1 MTRMLLSRDAI
12 LSVYNSSGQDTLD
25 LLGSAE
31 PVAASR
37 PSRPRSGRSP
47 PAQEASLQ
55 DASLLEA
62 SAQESSVQETST
74 RDRSAREPSSDHAP
88 EDGLTGLYS
97 RSHFQGRCAEALA
110 RAEAAGSRLALIL
123 LGLDRFKDLNG
134 AFGYQVGDDVLVD
147 IARGLRALLG
157 QNDTI
162 GRFGG
167 DEFAL
172 LLTDSPARED
182 VTSLAG
188 RLLEVTATIM
198 RRYLPRL
205 RSGAS
210 LGIALFPEHGRE
222 VGELIQNADLALH
235 RAKSEARGQAQVYAP
250 HMRAAA
256 LGRLEQLAA
265 FQRALEAGEIRPFYQ
280 PQMRLTDRRASG
292 FEALARW
299 VRPSGE
305 ILAPGQF
312 QAALEDPDT
321 ATLLGEHML
330 RSVSRDLQHW
340 SEAGLPRCKVSV
352 NAAAPELRRG
362 DYPEKVAGLFAAQGV
377 APSQL
382 TVEIT
387 ESVLLDDRSA
397 DVAQTLGALRRLGV
411 SIALDD
417 FGTGFASLT
426 HLKSYAVDQIKIDR
440 SFVVHLATS
449 PNDRAIVRA
458 TLDLAKSLGMQTV
471 AEGLEDAAQLRCLQM
486 LGCDQG
492 QGFLF
497 SPALPVDEAA
507 AYFKA
512 HHAYRKAQLHQF
524 VLAARP

>member
-25 LLGSAE
+25 LLGSPE
-31 PVAASR
+31 PAAAPRQTRS
-37 PSRPRSGRSP
+37 RSGRS
-47 PAQEASLQ
+47 S
-55 DASLLEA
+55 
-62 SAQESSVQETST
+62 SAQETSSHEASHQEGPSQDGAGQDGSAWEPT
-74 RDRSAREPSSDHAP
+74 RAHAP
-88 EDGLTGLYS
+88 EDGLTGVYS
-97 RSHFQGRCAEALA
+97 RNHFQGRCAEAIA

-134 AFGYQVGDDVLVD
+134 SFGYQIGDDVLID

-157 QNDTI
+157 RNDAI

-172 LLTDSPARED
+172 LVTDSPARED

-188 RLLEVTATIM
+188 RLLEVTAAIM

-210 LGIALFPEHGRE
+210 LGIALFPEHGRQ
-222 VGELIQNADLALH
+222 VDELIQNADLALH
-235 RAKSEARGQAQVYAP
+235 RAKNEARGQAQIYAP

-265 FQRALEAGEIRPFYQ
+265 FQRALEAGEIQPFYQ
-280 PQMRLTDRRASG
+280 PQMRLTDRRACG

-321 ATLLGEHML
+321 STLLGEHML
-330 RSVSRDLQHW
+330 SAVSRDLQHW
-340 SEAGLPRCKVSV
+340 SKAGLPRCKVSV
-352 NAAAPELRRG
+352 NAAAPELKRG
-362 DYPEKVAGLFAAQGV
+362 DYPEKVAGLFAAQGI

-387 ESVLLDDRSA
+387 ESVLLDDRGA
-397 DVAQTLGALRRLGV
+397 DVAQTLGALRQLGV

-440 SFVVHLATS
+440 SFIVHLATS

-458 TLDLAKSLGMQTV
+458 TLDLAKRLGMQTV

-512 HHAYRKAQLHQF
+512 HHAYRRAQLYQF
-524 VLAARP
+524 VLPARP